1 MKKKYITPT
10 AIIVKIETEGML
22 ALSSGDKV
30 EMDNGGADDGH
41 FTNKK
46 HPIWGEEEESSPW
59 NN

>member
-22 ALSSGDKV
+22 ALSGGDKV
-30 EMDNGGADDGH
+30 TIDNGSAGSDN

-46 HPIWGEEEESSPW
+46 HPIWGEEEESNPL

>member
-30 EMDNGGADDGH
+30 EMDNGDAGNGN

>member
-30 EMDNGGADDGH
+30 EMDNGSAGDGN